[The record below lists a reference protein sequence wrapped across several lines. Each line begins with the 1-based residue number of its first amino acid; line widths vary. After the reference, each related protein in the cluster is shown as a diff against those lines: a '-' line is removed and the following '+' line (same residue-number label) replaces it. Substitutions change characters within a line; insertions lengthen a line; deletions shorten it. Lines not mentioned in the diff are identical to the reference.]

1 MKKRILAVI
10 AALFVAGATG
20 AFATTGVGVQGGYI
34 VGGSGAGALT
44 FKLSNVPA
52 VFAVNGAFSTN
63 SIDVGLTADWWIGN
77 PQISGAWR
85 YFYGV
90 GLAANVNLANDGN
103 GYGYGGFGFG
113 PRAVLGT
120 NVFLINGFLELYAQ
134 VAYQPMFY
142 LYANSNNAGLTANW
156 VSFPI
161 NAGFR
166 IWF

>member
-77 PQISGAWR
+77 PKISGTWG

-103 GYGYGGFGFG
+103 AYGYGGFGFG

-142 LYANSNNAGLTANW
+142 LYANSNNAGLTAIW